1 MNKNKDTGRNEEF
14 RLRIK
19 NAYMEGVNRGDNF
32 DQTIIPGGS
41 LSIPGRPIRVI
52 PLGRDSGYR
61 VRRNVPSVAS
71 VRGGINVI
79 GGQTDKNS
87 IVRITIPKGTTQKMN
102 SIPKEKR
109 IEKTKKRTKLEDIL
123 LRLATVGVA
132 TTMLVIL
139 ARGCNNPTIK
149 AKTQNASPYAI
160 ENEQNVFDSYIN
172 KLQDENLSEEELKSM
187 PKQIALIL
195 KWTIK
200 PKLEETLG
208 YPIDEIELISEP
220 SPNLNAGSTE
230 KFKVRYAKGS
240 EDERRPEKKEETY
253 IEDSEIPPFVDKIPF
268 VGDFMK
274 GNNTF
279 GNDIAKVIYD
289 IDRMNDLAELQKSGE
304 AIDKDKVRRE
314 CIRALMDAKKLDG
327 QQFKKDEKGN
337 IIVAKRVKSLDYEGR

>member
-1 MNKNKDTGRNEEF
+1 MDNYKDIGKNQEF

-52 PLGRDSGYR
+52 PSGRDSGYR

-79 GGQTDKNS
+79 GGKTDKNS

-132 TTMLVIL
+132 TTMLVML
-139 ARGCNNPTIK
+139 ARGFNNPTIK
-149 AKTQNASPYAI
+149 AETQNSPYAI
-160 ENEQNVFDSYIN
+160 EKEQDLFDSYIN

-187 PKQIALIL
+187 PKQIASIL
-195 KWTIK
+195 EWTIT
-200 PKLEETLG
+200 PKLEKTLG
-208 YPIDEIELISEP
+208 YPIDEIEFISKP

-268 VGDFMK
+268 VGEFMR

-279 GNDIAKVIYD
+279 GKDIAEVICD
-289 IDRMNDLAELQKSGE
+289 LERMNELAELQNSSE
-304 AIDKDKVRRE
+304 TIDKDEVRRE
-314 CIRALMDAKKLDG
+314 CIRALMDAKKFDE

-337 IIVAKRVKSLDYEGR
+337 IRVAKQVKSLDYEGR